1 MPSPASAGRWP
12 LIVQL
17 VATGCM
23 TGLIWFVQVVHY
35 PLMEGWPHDTFGAW
49 EQAHRARTGPVVIPP
64 MLTEGMVAA
73 WLLVRRPRGLG
84 IGMPLVGAV
93 LLAGIWASTFL
104 LQVPCHLRLSAGWD
118 AATHRF
124 LVDSNWI
131 RTIAWTLRLVLAVA
145 MLWRADRAAESA
157 SADLASPPLGP

>member
-1 MPSPASAGRWP
+1 
-12 LIVQL
+12 
-17 VATGCM
+17 
-23 TGLIWFVQVVHY
+23 
-35 PLMEGWPHDTFGAW
+35 
-49 EQAHRARTGPVVIPP
+49 
-64 MLTEGMVAA
+64 
-73 WLLVRRPRGLG
+73 
-84 IGMPLVGAV
+84 V